1 MFDSLS
7 DRLGRTLKNL
17 RGQGRLS
24 EENIQD
30 AMREVRMALL
40 EADVALPVV
49 KDFIE
54 HVRERAIGR
63 EVATSLTPG
72 QVLIKIV
79 HEELVKLMG
88 ESSVPLA
95 LNVPQPAVIL
105 LAGLQ
110 GAGKTTTAV
119 KLARHIRDDL
129 KRSVKVVSCDVYRP
143 AAIEQLHAYADQAG
157 IDYLPSDSSQKPVDI
172 ARGAVAAARRQGAET
187 LIVDTAGRMHVDDD
201 MMAEVQL
208 LQSDLSPAETL
219 FVIDSMIGQDAVKS
233 AQAFNDAL
241 PLTGVILTKV
251 DGDARGGAA
260 LSVRHVTGKP
270 IKFLGSGEKF
280 DELTA
285 FHPDR
290 VASRILGMGDVL
302 SLVEEVERK
311 TDQEQAR
318 KMADK
323 MKKGGFDLNDF
334 RQQINEMN
342 NMGGMSNL
350 LDKLPGGAQLPQG
363 ALNQVNDGMF
373 NRLGSIIDSMT
384 EKERRKPDIINGSR
398 KKRIAAGSGTSIQE
412 VNKLLKQF
420 GQMQKTMKKMK
431 RKGGLQKMMQGL
443 GGMSGGGGMPP
454 GFKP

>member
-1 MFDSLS
+1 MFDNLS
-7 DRLGRTLKNL
+7 ERLGRTLKNL

-24 EENIQD
+24 EDNIRD

-49 KDFIE
+49 RDFID

-79 HEELVKLMG
+79 HEELVSLMG
-88 ESSVPLA
+88 EAAVPLK

-143 AAIEQLHAYADQAG
+143 AAIDQLHAYADQAG
-157 IDYLPSDSSQKPVDI
+157 IEYLPTDRSRQPADI
-172 ARGAVAAARRQGAET
+172 AREAVDSARRQGVQT
-187 LIVDTAGRMHVDDD
+187 LIVDTAGRLHVDED
-201 MMAEVQL
+201 MMAEVQT
-208 LQSDLSPAETL
+208 LQSDLQPAETL
-219 FVIDSMIGQDAVKS
+219 FVIDSMMGQDAVNS
-233 AQAFNDAL
+233 AQAFNEAL

-260 LSVRHVTGKP
+260 LSVRYVTGKP

-280 DELTA
+280 EDLTA

-302 SLVEEVERK
+302 SLIEDVERR
-311 TDQEQAR
+311 TDQEQAK
-318 KMADK
+318 KMASK
-323 MKKGGFDLNDF
+323 LKKGGFDLNDF
-334 RQQINEMN
+334 RQQIDEMN
-342 NMGGMSNL
+342 RMGGMSSL
-350 LDKLPGGAQLPQG
+350 LDKLPGTAQIPQ
-363 ALNQVNDGMF
+363 AARNQVSDGMF
-373 NRLGSIIDSMT
+373 NRLGVIIDSMT
-384 EKERRKPDIINGSR
+384 VRERRKPDIINGSR

-420 GQMQKTMKKMK
+420 GQMQKTMKRMK
-431 RKGGLQKMMQGL
+431 RKGGMQKMLQGM
-443 GGMSGGGGMPP
+443 GDMGGGGLPP